1 MIGQSLQHVRNPLCL
16 HSAVYMFQIGGRL
29 KAIILLEIEMA
40 LPNHEGVDALFMF
53 TMAILINSYLVSHFK
68 AAVE

>member
-1 MIGQSLQHVRNPLCL
+1 
-16 HSAVYMFQIGGRL
+16 MFQIVGRL

-40 LPNHEGVDALFMF
+40 LLNHEGVEALFMF
-53 TMAILINSYLVSHFK
+53 TMPILINSYLVSHFK